1 MNNTQKEIQLYNQTA
16 NMYKLVSDAIYS
28 IENGD
33 DCLYSPDQLDL
44 YIGRLQAN
52 LKKLCGTMFF
62 DNPNVARWID
72 DAAAFKD
79 AVGRI
84 RGYDA
89 LEAAAPWITKTYNA
103 AVSKSSSPN
112 LKSRRLTPDDT
123 RRFIGRITSGD
134 SIRRYKNK
142 INALAMRSMT
152 DAMLV
157 KLVNSV
163 LFSSN
168 STPLSESLTYGN
180 DRLSL
185 HEGFFNP
192 YDMDDDDDRK
202 KIRIEPAVKKPGI
215 VKNVRMWKSNR
226 RDKTV
231 YKNGR
236 MYAGRLYSADDIVDE
251 CPVYELSTSDLY
263 SPRIRDIAILIDPE
277 TRRYGVPMGM
287 ANYYRTSDETGTKPN
302 IDYVYNPDEGII
314 RIYATRKIRI
324 GDELVMK
331 SDMPEYENGMKDY
344 QFRY

>member
-28 IENGD
+28 AENGD
-33 DCLYSPDQLDL
+33 ECLYSLDQLDL

-52 LKKLCGTMFF
+52 LKKLSGTMFF
-62 DNPNVARWID
+62 DNPNVARWIE

-79 AVGRI
+79 TVGRI
-84 RGYDA
+84 RAYGA

-103 AVSKSSSPN
+103 AVSRSSSPN
-112 LKSRRLTPDDT
+112 LNSRRLTADDT
-123 RRFIGRITSGD
+123 RRFIGMITSGD

-142 INALAMRSMT
+142 INALSMRSMT

-168 STPLSESLTYGN
+168 STPLSESLAYGGS
-180 DRLSL
+180 SL

-192 YDMDDDDDRK
+192 YDTDDDGNGNEITIK
-202 KIRIEPAVKKPGI
+202 PAAKKPGI

-236 MYAGRLYSADDIVDE
+236 MFAGRLYSADDVVDE
-251 CPVYELSTSDLY
+251 CPVYELSTSDMY
-263 SPRIRDIAILIDPE
+263 SPRIRDIAILIDPD

-302 IDYVYNPDEGII
+302 VDYVYNPDEGVI
-314 RIYATRKIRI
+314 RIYATRKIRV

-331 SDMPEYENGMKDY
+331 SDAPEYGNGMKNY

>member
-28 IENGD
+28 AENGD
-33 DCLYSPDQLDL
+33 ECLYSPDQLDL

-52 LKKLCGTMFF
+52 LKKLSGTMFF
-62 DNPNVARWID
+62 DNPNVARWIE

-79 AVGRI
+79 AVNRI
-84 RGYDA
+84 RGYSA

-103 AVSKSSSPN
+103 AVLRSSSPN
-112 LKSRRLTPDDT
+112 LKSRRLTADDT
-123 RRFIGRITSGD
+123 RRFIGMITSGD

-142 INALAMRSMT
+142 INALSMRSMT

-168 STPLSESLTYGN
+168 STPLSESLAYGGA
-180 DRLSL
+180 SL

-192 YDMDDDDDRK
+192 YDTDDDGNGDETIIK
-202 KIRIEPAVKKPGI
+202 PAAKKPGI

-231 YKNGR
+231 YRNGR
-236 MYAGRLYSADDIVDE
+236 MFAGRLYSADDVVDE
-251 CPVYELSTSDLY
+251 CPVYELSTSDMY

-287 ANYYRTSDETGTKPN
+287 ANYYRTSDETGTEPN
-302 IDYVYNPDEGII
+302 VDYVYNPDEGVI
-314 RIYATRKIRI
+314 RIYATRKIRV

-331 SDMPEYENGMKDY
+331 SDAPEYGNGMKDY